1 MVEVIKENGYMLKWM
16 EKGNLFG
23 LIIKDI
29 KVIYRYIYIG
39 SYINGR
45 KEGYGEFYWPDGKY
59 YKGYWKNGTM
69 HGGGTYK
76 DG

>member
-1 MVEVIKENGYMLKWM
+1 MNGKGEFVWPDNKRY
-16 EKGNLFG
+16 KGNLF
-23 LIIKDI
+23 IDI
-29 KVIYRYIYIG
+29 YLG
-39 SYINGR
+39 SYVNGR